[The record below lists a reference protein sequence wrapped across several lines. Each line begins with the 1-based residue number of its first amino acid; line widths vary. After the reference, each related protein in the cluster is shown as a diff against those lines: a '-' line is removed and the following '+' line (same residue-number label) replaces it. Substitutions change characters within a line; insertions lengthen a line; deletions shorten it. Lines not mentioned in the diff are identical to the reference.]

1 MQDFRGK
8 VAVVTGG
15 ASGIGFALARRFGRE
30 GMKIVLADIEDA
42 ALAGAIEKLESEGF
56 EALGVRTDV
65 SNADSLA
72 NLAEQTLQRF
82 GGAHILCNNAG
93 VLTAGLSWESPLSD
107 YEWTFGVNIWGVI
120 HGVRTFVPIMLE
132 QDTEC
137 HVINTSS
144 MAGVTTLP
152 FTSIYHMSKHAVL
165 AYSESLYHELNMREA
180 KIGVSA
186 LCPEAIATA
195 IGRSE
200 RNRPSK
206 LSEDGPVSTESKIVN
221 QALKDTVDKGVKPE
235 VIADRVLEAVRENR
249 FYILSE
255 DVWRDA
261 AHTRLDDVRLA
272 RNPTFTPPLS

>member
-221 QALKDTVDKGVKPE
+221 QALKDTVDNGVKPE

>member
-1 MQDFRGK
+1 MLKLHFAPNSRAGRIVWLLEELGLEYEIPALPALRVDRTPLLGRSPK
-8 VAVVTGG
+8 NGG
-15 ASGIGFALARRFGRE
+15 H
-30 GMKIVLADIEDA
+30 
-42 ALAGAIEKLESEGF
+42 
-56 EALGVRTDV
+56 T
-65 SNADSLA
+65 
-72 NLAEQTLQRF
+72 
-82 GGAHILCNNAG
+82 
-93 VLTAGLSWESPLSD
+93 P
-107 YEWTFGVNIWGVI
+107 Y
-120 HGVRTFVPIMLE
+120 PP
-132 QDTEC
+132 EC

-221 QALKDTVDKGVKPE
+221 QALKDTVDNGVKPE